1 MNFCLASFV
10 HVFFLTG
17 NKTSLRKLAVFEN
30 VRWKIYSPQ
39 SLPSYESDRYAAIDL
54 FTDTTAILN

>member
-10 HVFFLTG
+10 HVFFL
-17 NKTSLRKLAVFEN
+17 NREQSLRKLAVFEN

-39 SLPSYESDRYAAIDL
+39 SLPSYETDRYAAIDL